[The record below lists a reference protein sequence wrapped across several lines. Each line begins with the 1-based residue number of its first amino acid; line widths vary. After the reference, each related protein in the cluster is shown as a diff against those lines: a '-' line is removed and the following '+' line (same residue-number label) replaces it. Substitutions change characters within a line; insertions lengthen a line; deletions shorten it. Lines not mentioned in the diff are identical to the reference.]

1 MISEF
6 YIGSQKDEKV
16 ELKDVKLV
24 KNSYGYCLDMT
35 YRVED
40 KAEIREFNIPCL
52 RLPINNDRFRIRTT
66 GDGPYLSYIA
76 DVGFGQ
82 QAMMPSGAGLNDRVR
97 YTIKTIETK
106 TKEMTLAEI
115 EKKLG
120 HKVKIVNK

>member
-40 KAEIREFNIPCL
+40 EAEIREFNIPCL
-52 RLPINNDRFRIRTT
+52 RLPIFKDRFLIRNEW
-66 GDGPYLSYIA
+66 GDCFNRYTA
-76 DVGFGQ
+76 DVGFGE
-82 QAMMPSGAGLNDRVR
+82 ARMLGGDGCECNPC
-97 YTIKTIETK
+97 YTMKTIETK
-106 TKEMTLAEI
+106 TKEMTLDEI

>member
-1 MISEF
+1 MINKF
-6 YIGSQKDEKV
+6 IIGDNKNEKV
-16 ELKDVKLV
+16 ELKDVKLI

-40 KAEIREFNIPCL
+40 DTEIREVHIPYL
-52 RLPINNDRFRIRTT
+52 QLPISPHIFEIRNDWDEYSSF
-66 GDGPYLSYIA
+66 YVA
-76 DVGFGQ
+76 DVGFGPMRMFGTV
-82 QAMMPSGAGLNDRVR
+82 AKDKGE
-97 YTIKTIETK
+97 TFIIKVIKEK